1 MGGVVM
7 ICFLGIII
15 ILGAIIFFKI
25 LDELL

>member
-7 ICFLGIII
+7 ICFLVAVVVI
-15 ILGAIIFFKI
+15 GAIIFFKI